1 MRKLMEKP
9 CGSSPRMWGTPKQ
22 RRHDLFGHRFIPTHV
37 GNTPARRS
45 RLEALPVHPHACGE
59 HVMPMALAISSGGSS
74 PRMWGTRK
82 HRRVGE
88 PGLPVHPHACG
99 EHPAPSSSPPPASG
113 SSPRMWGTPRP
124 GRHRTA
130 TCRFIP
136 THVGNTSR
144 RYSRGR
150 GSAGSSPRM
159 WGTRL
164 VSVGGV
170 RYRRFIP
177 THVGNTAETCTSEG
191 VYPVHPH
198 ACGEHAGRFHG
209 PEGNGGSSPRMW
221 GTRVSRL
228 QALYDTRFIPTHV
241 GNTTEQPGIWNGT
254 PVHPHACGE
263 HGIGYGGCLFRVGSS
278 PRMWGTLGADAAPS
292 TPRRFIPTHV
302 GNTQ

>member
-136 THVGNTSR
+136 THVGNTEWRAVGTGVAAVHPHACGEHMPGPSGPTR
-144 RYSRGR
+144 NC
-150 GSAGSSPRM
+150 GSSPRM
-159 WGTRL
+159 WGTL
-164 VSVGGV
+164 LDD
-170 RYRRFIP
+170 I
-177 THVGNTAETCTSEG
+177 AEG
-191 VYPVHPH
+191 ADPLVHPH
-198 ACGEHAGRFHG
+198 ACGEHA
-209 PEGNGGSSPRMW
+209 W
-221 GTRVSRL
+221 
-228 QALYDTRFIPTHV
+228 
-241 GNTTEQPGIWNGT
+241 
-254 PVHPHACGE
+254 
-263 HGIGYGGCLFRVGSS
+263 
-278 PRMWGTLGADAAPS
+278 
-292 TPRRFIPTHV
+292 
-302 GNTQ
+302 

>member
-22 RRHDLFGHRFIPTHV
+22 RRHDLFGH
-37 GNTPARRS
+37 
-45 RLEALPVHPHACGE
+45 
-59 HVMPMALAISSGGSS
+59 
-74 PRMWGTRK
+74 
-82 HRRVGE
+82 
-88 PGLPVHPHACG
+88 
-99 EHPAPSSSPPPASG
+99 
-113 SSPRMWGTPRP
+113 
-124 GRHRTA
+124 
-130 TCRFIP
+130 RFIP

-302 GNTQ
+302 GNTLTVQNCF